1 MNTIIFK
8 SGALFFLLKKGN
20 SFLQHIRTG
29 IFLSF
34 CFKPYRIIQI
44 RQAGIVLNQVLAP
57 LSIMPPPKLASFYFT
72 THGNQSFAFVHW
84 SSIFG
89 QEFKLL
95 PLVIF
100 FSKVHYISSLYC
112 CLFCDHFVYP
122 LSRPFKKGGAVV
134 IVTFSTLQIM
144 FWLGLGNLL

>member
-1 MNTIIFK
+1 M
-8 SGALFFLLKKGN
+8 
-20 SFLQHIRTG
+20 SFW
-29 IFLSF
+29 
-34 CFKPYRIIQI
+34 FKPYRIIQI
-44 RQAGIVLNQVLAP
+44 RQGCIVLNQVLAP
-57 LSIMPPPKLASFYFT
+57 PSIMLQPKLASFHFT
-72 THGNQSFAFVHW
+72 THDNQSFAFVHW

-100 FSKVHYISSLYC
+100 FSKVHYISSLHCY
-112 CLFCDHFVYP
+112 LFCDHFVCP
-122 LSRPFKKGGAVV
+122 LCRPFKKGGAVV